1 MTYKTYIT
9 TALVAATGLALAMP
23 VLAQTAAPGA
33 AAARAAIFDFAK
45 LDANSDGKVTME
57 EITAAR
63 DAEAKALDA
72 NGDGK
77 IDVAELTAYRMAAV
91 EAQAKAQIAALDTD
105 GDGALSAAELASR
118 SIVRMPVV
126 IPQAFFDR
134 IDADADGA
142 ISQTEFDVAAA
153 LVQGRVQ
160 AHAGKDMRATNT
172 RTMRNDTRFDNNRR
186 NDNMRGGQDTN
197 RGWLPFWRH

>member
-23 VLAQTAAPGA
+23 VLAQTAASGA
-33 AAARAAIFDFAK
+33 PTARAAFFDFAK
-45 LDANSDGKVTME
+45 IDANGDGKVTME

-77 IDVAELTAYRMAAV
+77 IDVAELTAYRMAAI
-91 EAQAKAQIAALDTD
+91 EEQAKAQIAALDTD

-118 SIVRMPVV
+118 SIVRMPAVV
-126 IPQAFFDR
+126 PQAFFDR
-134 IDADADGA
+134 IDADGDGA
-142 ISQTEFDVAAA
+142 ISQAEFDAAKA
-153 LVQGRVQ
+153 VVQGRMQ
-160 AHAGKDMRATNT
+160 NAGGKND
-172 RTMRNDTRFDNNRR
+172 RTMRNDTRR
-186 NDNMRGGQDTN
+186 NMPDMNDRTMRNGAQQPSHN
-197 RGWLPFWRH
+197 WLPFWRH